1 MHMASGVLGVGCL
14 WFCDNSYKALFKF
27 LKIGEEV
34 PKLRDVIGGRSL
46 ITHSSILELGQ
57 KLWGVGFKDK
67 F

>member
-1 MHMASGVLGVGCL
+1 MHMASGVLEGGVL
-14 WFCDNSYKALFKF
+14 WFCDNSNKALFKF

-57 KLWGVGFKDK
+57 KLWGGRV
-67 F
+67 